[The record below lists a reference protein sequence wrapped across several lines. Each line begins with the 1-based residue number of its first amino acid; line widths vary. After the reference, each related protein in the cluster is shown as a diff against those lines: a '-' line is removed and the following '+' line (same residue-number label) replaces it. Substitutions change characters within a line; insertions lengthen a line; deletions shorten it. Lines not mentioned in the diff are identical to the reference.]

1 MFRFIEGFVG
11 VFAPNGEL
19 EAVES
24 TPGGATAAAFNLS
37 PGEKAGKR
45 VTRDCVPVIVFVGSL
60 DEFAVA
66 VRDGTIEAHKVV
78 QRTSKVGPQPF
89 KQA

>member
-1 MFRFIEGFVG
+1 MYKFEAGFFG
-11 VFAPNGEL
+11 VFSPKGEL

-24 TPGGATAAAFNLS
+24 TQDGADAAAVNLS
-37 PGEKAGKR
+37 PGDGPRKTVNRKTA
-45 VTRDCVPVIVFVGSL
+45 PVLIFCGSL
-60 DEFAVA
+60 DDFAIA